1 MRMVRP
7 GDTLYMIAWEAGL
20 DYRQLANWNG
30 LVAPYRLTR
39 GTRIRL
45 SAPSGAEVE

>member
-1 MRMVRP
+1 
-7 GDTLYMIAWEAGL
+7 MIAWEVGL

-45 SAPSGAEVE
+45 SAPGGVEVG